1 MAVPDT
7 SVSEDVLNHIGKQF
21 SLIPEDGFKVHN
33 GGLFV
38 AILLHLKITKPI
50 LIHLDP
56 CVACV
61 WYIDIIFPLVD
72 GH

>member
-38 AILLHLKITKPI
+38 AILSNLEATRAIS
-50 LIHLDP
+50 IHFVP
-56 CVACV
+56 
-61 WYIDIIFPLVD
+61 
-72 GH
+72 